1 MKQAEKESYD
11 WPLVEVAVALDREA
25 AGKVTRASVL
35 LGAVAPV
42 PWRAKAAE
50 AALVGR
56 TVDAASAGDA
66 GKAALQG
73 ASPLEHNG
81 YKLPL
86 IEVAVR
92 RAVLAAVE
100 AT

>member
-1 MKQAEKESYD
+1 MKHAEKESYD
-11 WPLVEVAVALDREA
+11 WPLVEVALHLARANGQCTE
-25 AGKVTRASVL
+25 ASVI

-42 PWRAKAAE
+42 PWRAQGAE

-56 TVDAASAGDA
+56 NIDAASAAEA

-73 ASPLEHNG
+73 ATPLRDNA

-86 IEVAVR
+86 LEVAVR
-92 RAVLAAVE
+92 RAVLAAAE
-100 AT
+100 ER